1 MLQMRN
7 IQPFF
12 VFDGN
17 KRSPIKAS
25 TDAER
30 RKKKLKNFAA
40 VQGLIDGADG
50 DFSTVEIDESVLK
63 AAASVK
69 TTMVLAVVAALRAEG
84 LPYVVAPHEGDPQ
97 IAYIAKRYRE
107 YVVLTIDSDLIIQDR
122 KSVV

>member
-50 DFSTVEIDESVLK
+50 D
-63 AAASVK
+63 
-69 TTMVLAVVAALRAEG
+69 LARARTFVRSGGGVV
-84 LPYVVAPHEGDPQ
+84 V
-97 IAYIAKRYRE
+97 
-107 YVVLTIDSDLIIQDR
+107 
-122 KSVV
+122 